1 MPRAERDL
9 PLLASD
15 YGRRDTAGSRWRL
28 MPLAQHRRE
37 TSPWSQA
44 ARLMRLDRSRRQCE
58 CALMQIVVITH
69 MRMLAGELRPHV
81 TPDPPTR
88 CRGLRMPGRC
98 RDRTRLPERVPPK
111 MSDLLRYAGRKFICG
126 LTCRR
131 LNARSRGLSMSQV
144 TGRSEFTLVTS
155 LPINQVVRIAQ
166 SVLDSYEQLPS
177 LLKARAVE
185 LGDREF
191 SIELS
196 FSSDSFAEAEELMD
210 EMTES
215 IASALRGTEAAL
227 EQGITELV
235 SA

>member
-1 MPRAERDL
+1 
-9 PLLASD
+9 
-15 YGRRDTAGSRWRL
+15 
-28 MPLAQHRRE
+28 
-37 TSPWSQA
+37 
-44 ARLMRLDRSRRQCE
+44 
-58 CALMQIVVITH
+58 
-69 MRMLAGELRPHV
+69 
-81 TPDPPTR
+81 
-88 CRGLRMPGRC
+88 
-98 RDRTRLPERVPPK
+98 
-111 MSDLLRYAGRKFICG
+111 
-126 LTCRR
+126 
-131 LNARSRGLSMSQV
+131 MSQV